1 MDLDSNLVKKAKSG
15 NGRAFG
21 LLVKK
26 YRDPI
31 LRLAFD
37 YVGNYEDAKDIAQNV
52 FIRAS
57 NKLPTFEGR
66 SSFASWLYRIAIN
79 ACLDANRLAGRQAVC
94 IPETA
99 AGEDG
104 LDGQP
109 DTSRSNDP
117 EFLVES
123 AELNRQLHSAL
134 ETLPDK
140 QQTIVR
146 LRYFQGLSTR
156 EIAEVVECDINT
168 VRTHL
173 FRAFSQL
180 RKRLYQLKME

>member
-1 MDLDSNLVKKAKSG
+1 MDLDSNLVRKAKSG

-21 LLVKK
+21 MLVKK

-52 FIRAS
+52 FIKAS
-57 NKLPTFEGR
+57 TKLSTFEGR

-94 IPETA
+94 VPEA
-99 AGEDG
+99 AFGEDG
-104 LDGQP
+104 LDAQP
-109 DTSRSNDP
+109 NTASASDP
-117 EFLVES
+117 QYGLES
-123 AELNRQLHSAL
+123 ADLNRQIQSAL
-134 ETLPDK
+134 ETLSDR

-156 EIAEVVECDINT
+156 EIAETIDCDVNT

-173 FRAFSQL
+173 FRAFGHL
-180 RKRLYQLKME
+180 RKILYELKME